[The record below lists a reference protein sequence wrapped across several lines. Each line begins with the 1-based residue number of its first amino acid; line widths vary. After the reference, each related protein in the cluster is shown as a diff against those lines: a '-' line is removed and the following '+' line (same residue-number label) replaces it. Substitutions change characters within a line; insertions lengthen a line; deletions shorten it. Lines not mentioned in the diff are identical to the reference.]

1 MNNHGIEKEMAQ
13 YPRASSASVFP
24 KLQAVGWANLSVLG
38 IALDVSSFPRD
49 SVRELDK

>member
-13 YPRASSASVFP
+13 YHRASSASVFP
-24 KLQAVGWANLSVLG
+24 KIQAVGWANLSVLE
-38 IALDVSSFPRD
+38 IPLDVSSFPRD

>member
-1 MNNHGIEKEMAQ
+1 MAQ

-24 KLQAVGWANLSVLG
+24 KIQAVGWANLSVLG

-49 SVRELDK
+49 SVHELDK